1 MRTPFYL
8 DDRDAVVDA
17 TELMA
22 EFGAMAAAEASARAN
37 SSRDKGNVIHFC
49 RWRQIERLVEWM
61 EDAEASE
68 TLH

>member
-1 MRTPFYL
+1 MRTRFYL
-8 DDRDAVVDA
+8 DDRDAVADA
-17 TELMA
+17 TELEA